1 MDSFILNCVLLLCGQ
16 KKNFPH
22 WLGFSVLN
30 VIYLLKASSSKVKLV
45 LFECK
50 CGIHL
55 SQLCLFL
62 LCGQQEK
69 ELSHIGWNSST
80 LYLLKASPYIGWLG
94 QSFWS
99 VCVGSAF
106 CSCELLQCKTKKK
119 KKILDFLGFQHLITL
134 PIIKHYQYEMLIQ

>member
-30 VIYLLKASSSKVKLV
+30 VIYLLKASSSKVKVV

-69 ELSHIGWNSST
+69 ELSHIGWNSCT
-80 LYLLKASPYIGWLG
+80 LYLLKASPQIGWLG

-99 VCVGSAF
+99 VYGF
-106 CSCELLQCKTKKK
+106 CISQLCALTMQNQKKK
-119 KKILDFLGFQHLITL
+119 DPRLSWISTSYNIAYHQTL
-134 PIIKHYQYEMLIQ
+134 SA